1 MGLVL
6 RLRVFSRIREAPSI
20 TCFRSSYM
28 EPVTSNTKARV
39 DALSSDPSSSSAP
52 GTARSL
58 CALIQSTNAKYFDK
72 KTVIFFF
79 RFTASVCWNEA
90 NQILKKRKKKRKGF
104 LKKKS
109 LDFSVDQILG
119 ALPIGGKSIWNN
131 AAPLKENP
139 EWNTFTGEHPC
150 VKFGGACW
158 LAVCWRAPGELVLWR
173 SKRGRRWVLKGSR
186 DPTWFFVCACV
197 CVRVCA
203 RARLGPTVTPRL

>member
-72 KTVIFFF
+72 KTVIFFSDLLHLSAEMRRI
-79 RFTASVCWNEA
+79 RFFFKKEREN
-90 NQILKKRKKKRKGF
+90 KRKVSF
-104 LKKKS
+104 KS
-109 LDFSVDQILG
+109 LDFSADQIRG

-139 EWNTFTGEHPC
+139 E
-150 VKFGGACW
+150 
-158 LAVCWRAPGELVLWR
+158 
-173 SKRGRRWVLKGSR
+173 
-186 DPTWFFVCACV
+186 
-197 CVRVCA
+197 
-203 RARLGPTVTPRL
+203 